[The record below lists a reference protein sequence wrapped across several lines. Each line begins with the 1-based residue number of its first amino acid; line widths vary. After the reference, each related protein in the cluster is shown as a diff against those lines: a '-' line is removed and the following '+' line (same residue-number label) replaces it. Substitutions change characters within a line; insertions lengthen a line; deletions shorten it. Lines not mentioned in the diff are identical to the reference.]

1 METNGMDGV
10 RGMPGA
16 QGGEGGSRRWP
27 WCALAVAAL
36 LAWPLVPAAT
46 AAADGTRD
54 SASSVAQ
61 LYTTTDEYK
70 LKAAYLF
77 NFAKYVEWP
86 ASRLPAAD
94 SPIVIGV
101 LGADPFGDRL
111 DRTVKGRVIG
121 RHPVVVRRGRRL
133 EELSGCHMLFV
144 CRSERAHEK
153 QILEWLHETPVLT
166 VSEGDDFVHDGGMIW
181 LGRSG
186 DAVEFDVN
194 LDAVR
199 AAGLTMGARMLGS
212 ARNVVNARDGKGR

>member
-1 METNGMDGV
+1 MHGGRDH
-10 RGMPGA
+10 RGARGA
-16 QGGEGGSRRWP
+16 GRGAWRWP
-27 WCALAVAAL
+27 PLALAVL
-36 LAWPLVPAAT
+36 LAIPLAARVASSGT
-46 AAADGTRD
+46 ASD
-54 SASSVAQ
+54 SSESVAQ

-86 ASRLPAAD
+86 SGRLPAPD
-94 SPIVIGV
+94 SPIVLGV

-121 RHPVVVRRGRRL
+121 RHTVTIRRARRL
-133 EELSGCHMLFV
+133 EELSGCHILFI
-144 CRSERAHEK
+144 CRSERAREK
-153 QILEWLHETPVLT
+153 QIVEWLRETPVLT
-166 VSEGDDFVHDGGMIW
+166 VSEAADFVHEGGMIW

-199 AAGLTMGARMLGS
+199 AAGLMMGARMLGS
-212 ARNVVNARDGKGR
+212 ARNVVSAREGRGH

>member
-1 METNGMDGV
+1 MEANGLGGA
-10 RGMPGA
+10 RGQRAARGA
-16 QGGEGGSRRWP
+16 GRGARRWP
-27 WCALAVAAL
+27 WRPLVAAAL
-36 LAWPLVPAAT
+36 LAVPL
-46 AAADGTRD
+46 AAAAAPGAAPDPP
-54 SASSVAQ
+54 VPIAQ
-61 LYTTTDEYK
+61 HYTTTDEYK

-86 ASRLPAAD
+86 GARLPAPD

-101 LGADPFGDRL
+101 LGSDPFGDRL

-121 RHPVVVRRGRRL
+121 KHPVLVRRARRL

-144 CRSERAHEK
+144 CRSERAREK
-153 QILEWLHETPVLT
+153 QIVEWLHETPILT
-166 VSEGDDFVHDGGMIW
+166 VSEGEDFVRAGGMIW

-194 LDAVR
+194 LDSVR

-212 ARNVVNARDGKGR
+212 ARIVVSTRDGKGR